1 MDITHSSWKI
11 TKLHYAKVY
20 DERDHRREG
29 ADGLDAVPESRL
41 KECLQK
47 GWVTDRMSPTD
58 ESERLFGVE
67 RGGGESEFCVAENIF
82 VQNVHFQNE
91 TRRIL
96 YLSNTVTGLSERT
109 FTKFCSIRFETF
121 PSITKS
127 YFFHFESAFGKGILR
142 NVPNFAFF

>member
-1 MDITHSSWKI
+1 MEWISLTHRGRSPNY
-11 TKLHYAKVY
+11 TM
-20 DERDHRREG
+20 RRCTTNATTDARG
-29 ADGLDAVPESRL
+29 RTDAGLDAVPESRL

-127 YFFHFESAFGKGILR
+127 YFFHFESVFGKDIL
-142 NVPNFAFF
+142 

>member
-67 RGGGESEFCVAENIF
+67 RGVKANFVLQKISTEDFRAECSF
-82 VQNVHFQNE
+82 
-91 TRRIL
+91 
-96 YLSNTVTGLSERT
+96 SERN
-109 FTKFCSIRFETF
+109 SSDLAR
-121 PSITKS
+121 
-127 YFFHFESAFGKGILR
+127 
-142 NVPNFAFF
+142 V

>member
-58 ESERLFGVE
+58 ESERLVSNVGVVKAN
-67 RGGGESEFCVAENIF
+67 FVLQKIF
-82 VQNVHFQNE
+82 SCRMFIFRMKLVGSCTCL
-91 TRRIL
+91 TR
-96 YLSNTVTGLSERT
+96 
-109 FTKFCSIRFETF
+109 
-121 PSITKS
+121 
-127 YFFHFESAFGKGILR
+127 
-142 NVPNFAFF
+142 